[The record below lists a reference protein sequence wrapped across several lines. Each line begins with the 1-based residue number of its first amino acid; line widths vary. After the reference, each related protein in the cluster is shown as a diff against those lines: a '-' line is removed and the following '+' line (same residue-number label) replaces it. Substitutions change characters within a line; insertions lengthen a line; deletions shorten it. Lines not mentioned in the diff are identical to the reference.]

1 MIYDFGL
8 LNYVLKRH
16 ELNSFNSYYS
26 DFCER
31 QFDCYESAYEIHS
44 ANRAFESW
52 IAESLHGSRR

>member
-44 ANRAFESW
+44 ANRAFES
-52 IAESLHGSRR
+52 